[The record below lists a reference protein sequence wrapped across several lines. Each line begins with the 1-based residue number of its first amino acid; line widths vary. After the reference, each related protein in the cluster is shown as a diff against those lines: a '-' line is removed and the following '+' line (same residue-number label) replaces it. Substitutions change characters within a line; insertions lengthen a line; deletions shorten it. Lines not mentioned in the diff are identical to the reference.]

1 MHEFCQCGNILS
13 PSARF
18 CPVCGIANATTA
30 APKRKSRV
38 GLLSIVLIVLLVWF
52 IGTLPDPRTATSRTT
67 SAGGTRVTY
76 LVTGPGTVGL
86 TFKNESGGTE
96 QRTVS
101 LPWSL
106 EFGAGRGAFLYVS
119 AQKQQKD
126 GTIRA
131 EIHLNGSLLQ
141 QAESDSAYGIAS
153 VNGMVAR
160 F

>member
-1 MHEFCQCGNILS
+1 MRKYPFTIRTILS
-13 PSARF
+13 GLRNCKRHYRSAEEEISGWVALDSAYCSAGVVHWNSAR
-18 CPVCGIANATTA
+18 
-30 APKRKSRV
+30 S
-38 GLLSIVLIVLLVWF
+38 
-52 IGTLPDPRTATSRTT
+52 RTATSRTT